1 MSFLDE
7 MSDCGSFNFIKVS
20 LKINKSTLLGD
31 DIINS
36 FFSDTKNIWEQ
47 TFKIAIIKVLVH
59 ALLAF
64 MSDEH
69 CDDIAHCN
77 FRFIAID
84 YCLLQMFV
92 SMAMDCK

>member
-7 MSDCGSFNFIKVS
+7 TSESFSLTKVS
-20 LKINKSTLLGD
+20 LKTDKSTLPGN

-36 FFSDTKNIWEQ
+36 FFSDTKNISEQ
-47 TFKIAIIKVLVH
+47 TFKIAIIEVLVH
-59 ALLAF
+59 ALLVL

-69 CDDIAHCN
+69 CDDIVHCN
-77 FRFIAID
+77 FHFIAID

-92 SMAMDCK
+92 SIAIGL